1 MKKTIYLLIFTSIF
15 SFSIVQAKENTVS
28 YNNSRL
34 KIGFD
39 YPEAWGAFSIETKY
53 YDYPVVVQSLLP
65 SLPTVNCYPT
75 GFSWQGEFS
84 NKPGIIM
91 GGKSR
96 FHNSCYDR
104 GANIFDI
111 NNFIIEKD
119 KLILHG
125 YESWSSI
132 PQHYFKDL
140 SLFEEKT
147 TLSNKQTAIIVKET
161 DIMNFSN
168 EEVNDVLGIIKLK
181 YLSPIKTI
189 VIKSDSKEDLE
200 NLIDSFREN
209 TNRVKE
215 SQNTQQ

>member
-1 MKKTIYLLIFTSIF
+1 MKKFIYLLIFTSIF
-15 SFSIVQAKENTVS
+15 SISTAQAKENTTS
-28 YNNSRL
+28 YNNSKLR
-34 KIGFD
+34 IGFD
-39 YPEAWGAFSIETKY
+39 YPQAWGTFSIETQY
-53 YDYPVVVQSLLP
+53 YDYPVVVQNLLP

-75 GFSWQGEFS
+75 GFSWQGKFS

-125 YESWSSI
+125 YQSWGAI

-147 TLSNKQTAIIVKET
+147 TSSNKQTAIIVKET
-161 DIMNFSN
+161 DIINFYS
-168 EEVNDVLGIIKLK
+168 EEVDDVLGIIKLR

-200 NLIDSFREN
+200 NLIKSFRVN
-209 TNRVKE
+209 TTEKNL
-215 SQNTQQ
+215 T

>member
-1 MKKTIYLLIFTSIF
+1 MRKLIFILVFTTIF
-15 SFSIVQAKENTVS
+15 SISTVQAKENTIS

-75 GFSWQGEFS
+75 GFSWQGKFS
-84 NKPGIIM
+84 NKPGIII

-125 YESWSSI
+125 YQSSGSI
-132 PQHYFKDL
+132 PEHYFKDL
-140 SLFEEKT
+140 SIFEEKNT
-147 TLSNKQTAIIVKET
+147 SSNMQTAIIVKET
-161 DIMNFSN
+161 DIINFYS
-168 EEVNDVLGIIKLK
+168 EEVNDVLGLIKLR

-189 VIKSDSKEDLE
+189 VIKSNSKEDLE

-209 TNRVKE
+209 TNGVKKPKK
-215 SQNTQQ
+215 TQQ